1 NAFGVRYMRYVVS
14 ALRVIT
20 TRPISSLIPLS
31 SLFSVPRRS
40 TRVATMLQFLQP
52 MKSKVSENCE
62 IAASTTRE
70 WNPGERIP
78 YLCLAR
84 TFEKIEDTSSRLEII
99 KILSEFFLKAIER
112 TPSELTACVYLC
124 VNQLGPAYDGL
135 ELGIAEGT
143 LIKAIAQATGRKV
156 DKIKEDLNAKGDL
169 GIVAQQSRCTQRM
182 LFTPAPLTVLNVFNK
197 LKEIAKAAG
206 QSSMTKKTDVI
217 KTLLISCRDVEAR
230 YLVRSLGGKL
240 RIGLAEQS
248 VLVALANAF
257 TANELSRKGLKLS
270 GERLKEKQAED
281 ALILKTTYC
290 ECPNY
295 DLIISTA
302 LAEGGLSSL
311 HEHCKLS
318 PGIPLKPM
326 LAFPTKGIGEVMKRF
341 GSAQFAC
348 EYKYDGERGQI
359 HFGSF
364 GVKIFSRNQEDNTG
378 KYPDIAAR
386 IRECFDDETECFVA
400 DSEIVAWDTVQKS
413 ILPFQVL
420 STRKRKNAS
429 DSEIKVKVCVFMFDL
444 LYWNGESLVRY
455 PFRKRRE
462 MLRSHFKEVEGCF
475 CFALSKDTE
484 ETDEISEF
492 LDEAIKGNCEGLM
505 VKTLDTDATYE
516 IAKRSHNWL
525 KLKKDYL
532 DSIGDTLDLVVIG
545 GYCGTGKRTGVYGGY
560 LLACYD
566 PDSEEYQSICKIG
579 TGLKD
584 DDLSTQFEQFTSLR
598 IEKARPYYSYDSS
611 LEPDHWFEPS
621 VVWEVK
627 AADLSISPKHHA
639 ARGIVDPEKGISL
652 RFPRFIRI
660 RDDKKPEEATS
671 AEQVAEMYRSQEQI
685 KNTMSAAAE
694 EDDEEY

>member
-1 NAFGVRYMRYVVS
+1 MRYVVS
-14 ALRVIT
+14 ALRVT
-20 TRPISSLIPLS
+20 ATRPISSFIPFTPL
-31 SLFSVPRRS
+31 LSVPRRS
-40 TRVATMLQFLQP
+40 TRITTMLQFLQP
-52 MKSKVSENCE
+52 MKSKASESTE
-62 IAASTTRE
+62 IAASTTGE
-70 WNPGERIP
+70 WNSGEKIP

-169 GIVAQQSRCTQRM
+169 GIVAQHSRCTQRM

-230 YLVRSLGGKL
+230 YLVRCLGGKL

-257 TANELSRKGLKLS
+257 TANELSKKGLKLS
-270 GERLKEKQAED
+270 GEKLKEKQAED
-281 ALILKTTYC
+281 VLMLKTTYC

-364 GVKIFSRNQEDNTG
+364 GVKIFSRSQEDNTG

-386 IRECFDDETECFVA
+386 IHECFDDETKCFVA

-413 ILPFQVL
+413 ILPFQIL

-444 LYWNGESLVRY
+444 LYWNGESLVKY

-484 ETDEISEF
+484 DTDEISEF

-532 DSIGDTLDLVVIG
+532 DSVGDTLDLVVIG

-584 DDLSTQFEQFTSLR
+584 DDLSTQFDQFASLR

-671 AEQVAEMYRSQEQI
+671 AEQVAEMYRSQEQV
-685 KNTMSAAAE
+685 KNTMSAATE
-694 EDDEEY
+694 EDDEDY